1 MLLTAGLASIT
12 SVSRLWGVR
21 NVTEISCPDWRCGP
35 GGLEGRSYRP
45 APIAL
50 VTGAGRGIGRA
61 IAERLSQAGLRV
73 ALTARSGA
81 ELAATAASRASPALV
96 LPADITSAAA
106 ADEVFTGVEQAGLV
120 AVLVANAGA
129 AFSARLEKTPDSE
142 WQRLLD
148 INLTAPFRC
157 VRRAVPPMRAACDGR
172 IVVIASS
179 AARLGEPYIAAYAA
193 SKHGVLGLVRLAAAE
208 LAGTGVTVNA
218 VCPGACADTPTTA
231 ATVRTIAESIGRSSE
246 QARQAAGVQAADR
259 PPDHAAGGRRRG
271 LVLRRER
278 RADRPGHQCS
288 RRSGPIVSA
297 VRFRPSEPGPSGPGE
312 WPVPGLRRTAGTSEE
327 TA

>member
-1 MLLTAGLASIT
+1 MDA
-12 SVSRLWGVR
+12 
-21 NVTEISCPDWRCGP
+21 
-35 GGLEGRSYRP
+35 P

-73 ALTARSGA
+73 ALTARSDA
-81 ELAATAASRASPALV
+81 ELAATAAACAGPALV

-106 ADEVFTGVEQAGLV
+106 VNAVFTGVEQAWGPV

-129 AFSARLEKTPDSE
+129 AFSARLEQTPDSE

-157 VRRAVPPMRAACDGR
+157 VRRAVPAMRAAGYGR

-193 SKHGVLGLVRLAAAE
+193 SKHGVLGLVRSAAAE
-208 LAGTGVTVNA
+208 LAGSGVTVNA
-218 VCPGACADTPTTA
+218 VCPGYVDTPMTA
-231 ATVRTIAESIGRSSE
+231 ATVRTIVARTGRSSE
-246 QARQAAGVQAADR
+246 QARQVLAGKQPIGRLISPAEVAAAAWFCIENG
-259 PPDHAAGGRRRG
+259 ALTGQGIN
-271 LVLRRER
+271 V
-278 RADRPGHQCS
+278 
-288 RRSGPIVSA
+288 
-297 VRFRPSEPGPSGPGE
+297 
-312 WPVPGLRRTAGTSEE
+312 
-327 TA
+327 

>member
-1 MLLTAGLASIT
+1 MDA
-12 SVSRLWGVR
+12 
-21 NVTEISCPDWRCGP
+21 
-35 GGLEGRSYRP
+35 P

-73 ALTARSGA
+73 ALTARSDA
-81 ELAATAASRASPALV
+81 ELAATAAACAGPALV

-106 ADEVFTGVEQAGLV
+106 VDAVFTGVEQAWGPV

-129 AFSARLEKTPDSE
+129 AFSARLEQTPDSE

-157 VRRAVPPMRAACDGR
+157 VRRAVPAMRAAGYGR

-193 SKHGVLGLVRLAAAE
+193 SKHGVLGLVRSAAAE
-208 LAGTGVTVNA
+208 LAGSGVTVNA
-218 VCPGACADTPTTA
+218 VCPGYVDTPMTA
-231 ATVRTIAESIGRSSE
+231 ATVRTIVARTGRSSE
-246 QARQAAGVQAADR
+246 QARQVLAGKQPIGRLISPAEVAAAAWFCIENGALTGQGINVDGGAVQ
-259 PPDHAAGGRRRG
+259 
-271 LVLRRER
+271 
-278 RADRPGHQCS
+278 S
-288 RRSGPIVSA
+288 
-297 VRFRPSEPGPSGPGE
+297 
-312 WPVPGLRRTAGTSEE
+312 
-327 TA
+327 